1 MNVKVVKDRRS
12 YIEKRFDEMFNKM
25 VRDAGLNARQKVIV
39 QTYLRNLMRI
49 KINEVEA
56 AVEMSYLL
64 ALIKSEKFGTDPRKS
79 TRLKRVQ
86 KAAAEELDDVYQK
99 GFINANGMWDDYD
112 GCGIER
118 LKARLGNYG
127 IDYDTKIGGR

>member
-12 YIEKRFDEMFNKM
+12 EIEKRFDEMFNKM
-25 VRDAGLNARQKVIV
+25 VRDAGLNARQRVIV
-39 QTYLRNLMRI
+39 QTYLRNLMRL

-56 AVEMSYLL
+56 VMEMSYLL
-64 ALIKSEKFGTDPRKS
+64 ALIKSEKYGTDPRNS

-99 GFINANGMWDDYD
+99 GFINANGVWDDYD
-112 GCGIER
+112 GCGIDR
-118 LKARLGNYG
+118 LKSRLANYG
-127 IDYDTKIGGR
+127 IDYDTKIGG